1 MAKLSFSKL
10 KLKMPEEEV
19 VKLEFNEQ
27 IIEVKKYLP
36 INNKLELIGNVLTMA
51 ADENRFWNIGKLDL
65 FFALEVLYNYTNLTF
80 TDKQKDDAC
89 KLYDLVETSGL
100 LKEVTNTIG
109 YEELDKVYEMLME
122 TVEAVY
128 TYNNSVMGIL
138 DTISQDYSALDLEA
152 SNIQKKLAD
161 PNTLGLL
168 KDVMAKLG

>member
-10 KLKMPEEEV
+10 KLKMPEEV
-19 VKLEFNEQ
+19 VNINFNEQ
-27 IIEVKKYLP
+27 IIEVKTYLP
-36 INNKLELIGNVLTMA
+36 INQKLEMVGNILTNS

-65 FFALEVLYNYTNLTF
+65 FFTLEVIKYYTNITF
-80 TDKQKDDAC
+80 TEKQLEDPC
-89 KLYDLVETSGL
+89 KLYDSIESNGL
-100 LKEVTNTIG
+100 FTEIAETIG
-109 YEELDKVYEMLME
+109 ELELENVYNMLMD

-128 TYNNSVMGIL
+128 TYNNSIMGIL
-138 DTISQDYSALDLEA
+138 DTISQDYSALDLED

>member
-1 MAKLSFSKL
+1 MAKLSFNKL
-10 KLKMPEEEV
+10 KLKMSEEV
-19 VKLEFNEQ
+19 VNINFNEQ

-36 INNKLELIGNVLTMA
+36 INQKLEMIGNVLTLA
-51 ADENRFWNIGKLDL
+51 ADENKFWNIGKLDL
-65 FFALEVLYNYTNLTF
+65 FFALEILYNYTNLTF
-80 TDKQKDDAC
+80 TDKQKDDHC

-100 LKEVTNTIG
+100 LKEITNAIG

-138 DTISQDYSALDLEA
+138 DTISKDYSNLSLEA
-152 SNIQKKLAD
+152 SEIQKQLAD
-161 PNTLGLL
+161 PNNLSLL